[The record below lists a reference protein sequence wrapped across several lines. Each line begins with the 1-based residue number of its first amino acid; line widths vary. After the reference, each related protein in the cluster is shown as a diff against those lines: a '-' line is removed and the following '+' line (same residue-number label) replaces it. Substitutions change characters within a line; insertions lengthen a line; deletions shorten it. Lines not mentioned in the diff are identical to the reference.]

1 MLLYRVS
8 CKWNKKYTCI
18 HVFLTFMNVVQ
29 HSTSMTSVRVI
40 AVSEL
45 YSMIERPCRT
55 QLPAKP
61 NSKLWFRGVLLLC
74 YCQTWFK
81 NIKVWYVWSTAYELS
96 LISYKLHEW
105 QKATYLDEVLEHV
118 VPYDHP
124 SACEVK
130 LFCQHCLIL
139 KILVFHSFSLNL

>member
-8 CKWNKKYTCI
+8 CKWNKKYPCI
-18 HVFLTFMNVVQ
+18 FPAFMNLVQ
-29 HSTSMTSVRVI
+29 HSTNMTSVRII

-45 YSMIERPCRT
+45 YSMKDFVELNC
-55 QLPAKP
+55 LP
-61 NSKLWFRGVLLLC
+61 NQIQNFDSEVVLLPC

-81 NIKVWYVWSTAYELS
+81 NLKVCYVWSTVYELS

-130 LFCQHCLIL
+130 SFYQHCLIL